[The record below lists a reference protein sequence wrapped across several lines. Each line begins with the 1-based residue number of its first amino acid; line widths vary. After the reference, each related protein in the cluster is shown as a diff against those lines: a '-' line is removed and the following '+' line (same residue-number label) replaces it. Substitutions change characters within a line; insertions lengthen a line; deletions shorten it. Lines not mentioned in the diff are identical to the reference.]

1 MGQKLTDRPSDYTFG
16 KRKLRWPW
24 LIAAGAG
31 ALVLIGIGGYLTFRG
46 SAANDDGSANTN
58 SELDTAALVPRKLDG
73 VLIDSENANHLPL
86 LMMIENHTSVR
97 PQSGLSKAGVV
108 YEALAEGGITR
119 FLAIFAVNGKL
130 NIGPIRSARPY
141 FVQLARAY
149 NGIYVHAGQSPQAQ
163 TEIEKTKITDFNQ
176 FYKKYNFYNIPGRA
190 QEHSLFTN
198 LHLMELG
205 WRAMK
210 FKDRGDYESWSFK
223 DDSPVA
229 TPSTKP
235 IVVDF
240 STASYRVSFAYD
252 ASRNVYKRSQAGTL
266 AIDKEGGALEPKN
279 VAIMFTT
286 SKLFDK
292 LRRDIV
298 IVGEGKLLLFRDGE
312 MVTGTWK
319 KSSPE
324 SQLQLLDS
332 TGAAI
337 QLNRGQTWVEVVDLP
352 EKYVTY

>member
-24 LIAAGAG
+24 LIAAGTG

-46 SAANDDGSANTN
+46 SAAQDDSANTN
-58 SELDTAALVPRKLDG
+58 SELDTPTLVSRQLDG
-73 VLIDSENANHLPL
+73 VLVESEKSNHLPL
-86 LMMIENHTSVR
+86 MMVVENHTSVR

-119 FLAIFAVNGKL
+119 FLAIFAVNGTL

-141 FVQLARAY
+141 FVQIARAY
-149 NGIYVHAGQSPQAQ
+149 NGVFVHAGQSTQAAEQ
-163 TEIEKTKITDFNQ
+163 ITKTKIIDFNQ
-176 FYKKYNFYNIPGRA
+176 FYKKYNFYNISGRA

-210 FKDRGDYESWSFK
+210 LKDRGDYESWSFK
-223 DDSPVA
+223 DEAPVA
-229 TPSTKP
+229 TPTTKP

-240 STASYRVSFAYD
+240 STASYRVSYTYD
-252 ASRNVYKRSQAGTL
+252 TARNVYKRSQGGTV
-266 AIDKEGGALEPKN
+266 ATDKESGAIEPKN

-298 IVGEGKLLLFRDGE
+298 VVGEGKLLLFRDGE

-319 KSSPE
+319 KSLPE

-332 TGAAI
+332 AGAVL

>member
-24 LIAAGAG
+24 LIAAGG
-31 ALVLIGIGGYLTFRG
+31 VALVLIGIGGYLTFRG
-46 SAANDDGSANTN
+46 SAANDDDTGTN
-58 SELDTAALVPRKLDG
+58 SETDTVVPVARKLDG
-73 VLIDSENANHLPL
+73 VLVDPEKSNHLPL
-86 LMMIENHTSVR
+86 MMIVENHTSVR
-97 PQSGLSKAGVV
+97 PQSGLAKAGVV

-119 FLAIFAVNGKL
+119 FLAIFAVNGTL

-149 NGIYVHAGQSPQAQ
+149 NGVFVHAGQSPQAQ
-163 TEIEKTKITDFNQ
+163 TEIVKTKIIDFNQ
-176 FYKKYNFYNIPGRA
+176 FYKKYNFYNITGRA
-190 QEHSLFTN
+190 QEHTLFTN

-205 WRAMK
+205 WRAMNL
-210 FKDRGDYESWSFK
+210 KDRGDYESWSFK
-223 DDSPVA
+223 DDAPVA
-229 TPSTKP
+229 DPKTKP

-240 STASYRVSFAYD
+240 STASYRVTYD
-252 ASRNVYKRSQAGTL
+252 YDVARNVYKRSQAGTI
-266 AIDKEGGALEPKN
+266 ATDKEGGAIEPKN
-279 VAIMFTT
+279 VAVLFTT

-298 IVGEGKLLLFRDGE
+298 VIGEGKLLLFRDGE

-319 KSSPE
+319 KTSAE
-324 SQLQLLDS
+324 AQLQFLDS
-332 TGAAI
+332 TGAAL

>member
-24 LIAAGAG
+24 LIAAGAV
-31 ALVLIGIGGYLTFRG
+31 ALVLIGVGGYLTFRG
-46 SAANDDGSANTN
+46 SAANNDDAGVN
-58 SELDTAALVPRKLDG
+58 SETDTVLPVARKLDG
-73 VLIDSENANHLPL
+73 ILVEPEKSNHLPL
-86 LMMIENHTSVR
+86 MMIVENHTSVR
-97 PQSGLSKAGVV
+97 PQSGLAKAGVV

-119 FLAIFAVNGKL
+119 FLAIFAVNGTL

-149 NGIYVHAGQSPQAQ
+149 NGVFVHAGQSPQAQ
-163 TEIEKTKITDFNQ
+163 EEIVKTKITDFNQ
-176 FYKKYNFYNIPGRA
+176 FYKKYNFYNITGRP
-190 QEHSLFTN
+190 QEHTLFTN

-210 FKDRGDYESWSFK
+210 LKDRGDYESWTFK
-223 DDSPVA
+223 DESPVA
-229 TPSTKP
+229 TPTTKP

-240 STASYRVSFAYD
+240 STASYRVTYD
-252 ASRNVYKRSQAGTL
+252 YDTARNVYKRSQAGTL
-266 AIDKEGGALEPKN
+266 ATDKEGGAIEPKN
-279 VAIMFTT
+279 VVILFTT

-292 LRRDIV
+292 LRRDIAV
-298 IVGEGKLLLFRDGE
+298 IGEGKLLLFRDGE

-319 KSSPE
+319 KTSAE
-324 SQLQLLDS
+324 AQLQFLDS
-332 TGAAI
+332 TGAAL
-337 QLNRGQTWVEVVDLP
+337 QLNRGQTWVELVDLP

>member
-46 SAANDDGSANTN
+46 GASKDNGTSKTNT
-58 SELDTAALVPRKLDG
+58 ETDTAALVPRKLDG

-86 LMMIENHTSVR
+86 MVMIENHSSVR
-97 PQSGLSKAGVV
+97 PQSGLAKAGVV

-119 FLAIFAVNGKL
+119 FLAIFAVNGTL
-130 NIGPIRSARPY
+130 NIGPVRSARPY
-141 FVQLARAY
+141 FVDLARAY

-163 TEIEKTKITDFNQ
+163 AEITKTKITDFNQ
-176 FYKKYNFYNIPGRA
+176 FYKKYNFYNITGRA
-190 QEHSLFTN
+190 KEHSLFTN

-205 WRAMK
+205 WRAMN
-210 FKDRGDYESWSFK
+210 FKDRGDYEGWSFK
-223 DDSPVA
+223 DDTPVA
-229 TPSTKP
+229 APTTKP

-252 ASRNVYKRSQAGTL
+252 TSRNLYKRSQAGTL
-266 AIDKEGGALEPKN
+266 ATDKEGGALEPKN

-286 SKLFDK
+286 STLFDK

-298 IVGEGKLLLFRDGE
+298 VIGEGKLLLFRDGE
-312 MVTGTWK
+312 MITGTWK
-319 KSSPE
+319 KSSAE
-324 SQLQLLDS
+324 SQLQLLGS
-332 TGAAI
+332 TGAVL

>member
-24 LIAAGAG
+24 LIAAGAT

-46 SAANDDGSANTN
+46 SASTDDSAANTN
-58 SELDTAALVPRKLDG
+58 SDTNTAVLVPRKLDG
-73 VLIDSENANHLPL
+73 VLVDSENANHLPL
-86 LMMIENHTSVR
+86 MVMIENHTSVR
-97 PQSGLSKAGVV
+97 PQSGLAKAGVV

-119 FLAIFAVNGKL
+119 FLAIFAVNGTL

-141 FVQLARAY
+141 FVDLARAY
-149 NGIYVHAGQSPQAQ
+149 NGIYVHAGQSPQAA
-163 TEIEKTKITDFNQ
+163 TEITKTKITDFNQ
-176 FYKKYNFYNIPGRA
+176 FYKKYNFFNIAGRA
-190 QEHSLFTN
+190 KEHSLFTN

-205 WRAMK
+205 WRAMN

-229 TPSTKP
+229 TPTTKP

-240 STASYRVSFAYD
+240 STASYRVSYAYD
-252 ASRNVYKRSQAGTL
+252 AARNVYKRSQAGTL
-266 AIDKEGGALEPKN
+266 ATDKEGGAIEPKN
-279 VAIMFTT
+279 VVIMFTT
-286 SKLFDK
+286 STLFDK

-298 IVGEGKLLLFRDGE
+298 VTGDGTLLLFRDGE

-319 KSSPE
+319 KASPQA
-324 SQLQLLDS
+324 QLQLLDS
-332 TGAAI
+332 TGAAL